1 MPPPKMLPPTSRS
14 NGGSVA
20 APGESSGVADVSAM
34 QNPPR
39 ISGRPS
45 VSLLPPRPGNIGAS
59 SPPRTVRRPR
69 KVLAMKTC
77 FNTARRAR
85 MLAQERVSLPLPPLV
100 HSDGDMLDKLHDDND
115 MSANDDEHADYV
127 SVDADDI
134 DDDNNDNDDNDDDKD
149 YEFVAADG
157 DDNEDK
163 DSEDDDGRGSALLHD
178 AASSTNAPGPVN
190 PRVVTQIGRDVQ
202 LAIVV
207 SDDEGESA
215 NPPRIV
221 QSGRDVQ
228 SAIVISD
235 DED

>member
-1 MPPPKMLPPTSRS
+1 
-14 NGGSVA
+14 
-20 APGESSGVADVSAM
+20 
-34 QNPPR
+34 
-39 ISGRPS
+39 
-45 VSLLPPRPGNIGAS
+45 
-59 SPPRTVRRPR
+59 
-69 KVLAMKTC
+69 MKTC
-77 FNTARRAR
+77 FNTARRAH
-85 MLAQERVSLPLPPLV
+85 MLAQERVSLPPPPLV

-202 LAIVV
+202 SAIVV